1 MWLIP
6 GYGELTL
13 AGHFVLGRGQGLP
26 PLSPHPFL
34 R

>member
-1 MWLIP
+1 MDTASVST
-6 GYGELTL
+6 ENTT
-13 AGHFVLGRGQGLP
+13 AGRSSAERGQGLP